1 MNDLTKLPAGKRT
14 PTTTENQ
21 HSTSTSL
28 GNRQYRPDLM
38 AHYPFADNSGSVTD
52 VLHVANSDLQK
63 LLDMGEPACKRLVL
77 KIFEEMR
84 FSKVGLK
91 MSDVPEALNV
101 SLILCVSMKNDTL
114 LILCSCFDKTAPG
127 PDCIPSPTQNP
138 GAHGSIHLPSQH
150 IPQQETHTQLLR
162 RFCVYSEFPHPRA
175 VLPGGKTSYLPLPM
189 REEP

>member
-14 PTTTENQ
+14 PTTTDNQ

-52 VLHVANSDLQK
+52 VLHVTSSDLQK

-101 SLILCVSMKNDTL
+101 S
-114 LILCSCFDKTAPG
+114 
-127 PDCIPSPTQNP
+127 
-138 GAHGSIHLPSQH
+138 
-150 IPQQETHTQLLR
+150 
-162 RFCVYSEFPHPRA
+162 
-175 VLPGGKTSYLPLPM
+175 
-189 REEP
+189 